1 MWQARHPFTACLAA
15 PAGSGK
21 STFVLK
27 FIRHLSQVVKG
38 HIKHIVWCYGEEA
51 GIPSEVLEHQAIR
64 TFRGV
69 PTEESGVLRPDTLLI
84 LDDLMNFC
92 LNDVTISELYTKGS
106 RHRRISVFILSQNLF
121 HQSKYSRSISLS
133 TRYFFLL
140 KSVRDKTQ
148 FIHLARQVYPEN
160 TQSLCRALRDAWATG
175 PFAYLVIDLDPFTP
189 EALRFVTNIW
199 PTDPYL
205 TVYATDSAI
214 EQYRDSGGSGGSDES
229 SSSSGGN
236 SGDGGGSSSG
246 CGATK
251 QPCSL
256 WKN

>member
-27 FIRHLSQVVKG
+27 FLHHLRELVHG
-38 HIKHIVWCYGEEA
+38 NIKHIVWCYGEEA
-51 GIPSEVLEHQAIR
+51 GIPEEVLSDERIE

-69 PTEESGVLRPDTLLI
+69 PTEDSGVLRRDSLII
-84 LDDLMNFC
+84 LDDLMNYC
-92 LNDVTISELYTKGS
+92 LNDITISELYTKGS

-121 HQSKYSRSISLS
+121 HQSKHSRSISLS

-140 KSVRDKTQ
+140 KSVRDKSQ
-148 FIHLARQVYPEN
+148 FFHLARQVYPEN
-160 TQSLCRALRDAWATG
+160 ARSLCRALADAWSK
-175 PFAYLVIDLDPFTP
+175 PFSYLVIDLDPHTP

-199 PTDPYL
+199 PTDPFL

-214 EQYRDSGGSGGSDES
+214 ARYRKDAES
-229 SSSSGGN
+229 SSGRRAVL
-236 SGDGGGSSSG
+236 SGDTGEI
-246 CGATK
+246 
-251 QPCSL
+251 
-256 WKN
+256 